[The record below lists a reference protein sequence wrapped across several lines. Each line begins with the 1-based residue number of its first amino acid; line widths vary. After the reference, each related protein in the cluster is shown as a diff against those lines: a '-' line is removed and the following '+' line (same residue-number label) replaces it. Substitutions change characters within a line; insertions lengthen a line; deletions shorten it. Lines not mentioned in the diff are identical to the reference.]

1 MNKSRLTLLTTLLI
15 SFSSFGQ
22 ESHYFSMYF
31 QSKVTEKTPYLRKY
45 IKSDGQIYTEDF
57 KNDKLEFSATV
68 TGTVDINE
76 TDDFLGYIRT
86 LGQESKYKETFKRL
100 NGKFRFYHE
109 SGGLSN
115 EVVYKNNT
123 IHYAQAWTEDGKEQ
137 LVNGTGLSKYSSDEY
152 DEDSYQEYKDSLI
165 TAHYSV
171 RRVKKDTIYSKV
183 DKQAEPKEG
192 IEIFCQNLVRVLK
205 YPLVARFVGKEGLVF
220 IQFVV
225 DENGKL
231 TDFSPK
237 TKEGY
242 GLETKVVRKLEAFP
256 NWKPAIY
263 KGRFVKTSFV
273 LPINYKL
280 TD

>member
-15 SFSSFGQ
+15 SFSSLGQ
-22 ESHYFSMYF
+22 ESSYFSMYF
-31 QSKVTEKTPYLRKY
+31 QAKVTERTPYLRKY
-45 IKSDGQIYTEDF
+45 IKSDWQISTEDY
-57 KNDKLEFSATV
+57 KNDKLEFSGTV
-68 TGTVDINE
+68 IGTVDINE

-86 LGQESKYKETFKRL
+86 LGHESKFKESFKKL
-100 NGKFRFYHE
+100 GGKFRFYHE

-115 EVVYKNNT
+115 ELVYKRNT
-123 IHYAQAWTEDGKEQ
+123 ILHTQAWTEDGKEQ
-137 LVNGTGLSKYSSDEY
+137 LVNGTGFNKTSSEEY
-152 DEDSYQEYKDSLI
+152 YEDCYGEYKDSLI
-165 TAHYSV
+165 IANYSV
-171 RRVKKDTIYSKV
+171 RRLRKDTIYTKV

-192 IEIFCQNLVRVLK
+192 IQTFYQNLVKVLK
-205 YPLVARFVGKEGLVF
+205 YPLVARFVGKEGRVF

-242 GLETKVVRKLEAFP
+242 GLETKVIRKLEAFP
-256 NWKPAIY
+256 NWTPAVY
-263 KGRFVKTSFV
+263 NGKFVKTRFV
-273 LPINYKL
+273 LPIKYQL

>member
-22 ESHYFSMYF
+22 ESHYFTMYF
-31 QSKVTEKTPYLRKY
+31 QAKVTEKTPYLRKY
-45 IKSDGQIYTEDF
+45 VKSDGQISTEDF
-57 KNDKLEFSATV
+57 KNDKLEFS
-68 TGTVDINE
+68 GTIIGTTDIIE

-86 LGQESKYKETFKRL
+86 LGQESKYKETFKKYD
-100 NGKFRFYHE
+100 GKFRFYHE
-109 SGGLSN
+109 SGSLSN
-115 EVVYKNNT
+115 EVIYKRNT
-123 IHYAQAWTEDGKEQ
+123 ILYSQAWSEDGKEQ
-137 LVNGTGLSKYSSDEY
+137 LVNGTGLNKSSSDDY
-152 DEDSYQEYKDSLI
+152 DEDSYEEYKDSLMI
-165 TAHYSV
+165 AHYSV
-171 RRVKKDTIYSKV
+171 RRVQKDTIYSKV

-192 IEIFCQNLVRVLK
+192 IQTFYQNLVKVLK
-205 YPLVARFVGKEGLVF
+205 YPVVARFVGKEGRVF

-242 GLETKVVRKLEAFP
+242 GLETKVVQKLEAFP
-256 NWKPAIY
+256 NWKPAVF
-263 KGRFVKTSFV
+263 KGRFVKTRFV
-273 LPINYKL
+273 LPITYKL

>member
-1 MNKSRLTLLTTLLI
+1 
-15 SFSSFGQ
+15 
-22 ESHYFSMYF
+22 MYF
-31 QSKVTEKTPYLRKY
+31 QAKVTEKTPYVRKY
-45 IKSDGQIYTEDF
+45 VKTDGQISVEDF
-57 KNDKLEFSATV
+57 KNDKLEFSGTV
-68 TGTVDINE
+68 TGTVDMNE

-86 LGQESKYKETFKRL
+86 LGQESKYKEAFKKL
-100 NGKFRFYHE
+100 GGQFRFYHE

-115 EVVYKNNT
+115 EVVYKRNT
-123 IHYAQAWTEDGKEQ
+123 ILYTQAWTEDGKEQ
-137 LVNGTGLSKYSSDEY
+137 LLNGTGLSKSSSKEY
-152 DEDSYQEYKDSLI
+152 DEDSYEEYKDSLM

-171 RRVKKDTIYSKV
+171 RRMQKDTIYAKF

-192 IEIFCQNLVRVLK
+192 IQTFYQNLVKVLR
-205 YPLVARFVGKEGLVF
+205 YPLVARFVGKEGRVF

-242 GLETKVVRKLEAFP
+242 GFENRVVQKLQAFP
-256 NWKPAIY
+256 NWKPAVY
-263 KGRFVKTSFV
+263 KGRFVKTRFV
-273 LPINYKL
+273 LPIIYKL